1 MKSPSKPLPSSGAYG
16 VGAPAYLKKKA
27 EKRCRYDQ
35 IEAVGDL
42 SEA

>member
-1 MKSPSKPLPSSGAYG
+1 MNSPSKPLPSSGAYG
-16 VGAPAYLKKKA
+16 VGAPAYFEKKV

-35 IEAVGDL
+35 IEAVGGL